1 MANDEITHAVAN
13 SDHLLYRGTLGLPK
27 ANNKKREEL
36 RTYMT
41 IDTPSVLFM
50 HLLSFSIRK
59 RKELR
64 WFRCQA
70 ILRIDEAM
78 ATGRNNDDV
87 MRRAGER
94 GSQPTHHQTHARS
107 SGQQASSGSRWERR
121 ATSLLPHGST
131 GPPQRG
137 ERPRSPCQGPGC
149 SWAGPARQARCG
161 PRGARGIR

>member
-1 MANDEITHAVAN
+1 
-13 SDHLLYRGTLGLPK
+13 
-27 ANNKKREEL
+27 
-36 RTYMT
+36 
-41 IDTPSVLFM
+41 M

-94 GSQPTHHQTHARS
+94 GSQAPRSQPTHHQTHARS

-137 ERPRSPCQGPGC
+137 ERPAHHAKDPAARGRAPPGKHGVGHV
-149 SWAGPARQARCG
+149 A
-161 PRGARGIR
+161 RGASVDVAIRTRTSRPMTGSPTAWMCPVAKPTARIFCASPRH